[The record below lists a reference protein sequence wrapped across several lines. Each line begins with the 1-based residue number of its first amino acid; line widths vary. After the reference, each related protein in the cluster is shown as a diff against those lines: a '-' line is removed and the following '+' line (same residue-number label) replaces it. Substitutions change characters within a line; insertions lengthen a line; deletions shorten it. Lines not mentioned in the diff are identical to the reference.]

1 MDAEQ
6 EPRLPAARM
15 ERALARAFE
24 PLGLLPM
31 VGVGGPDAGFDF
43 ATTDRRIIVQLKTTF
58 TGPPRELAAR
68 ATQLALACRST
79 GAQWAII
86 AWWSASFSA
95 QGVGNAWKELLS
107 VFSPDITTKL
117 QLVLV
122 SPSNEVI
129 YPANPFGEQIAAA
142 LRTAAAAVV
151 VSPDQLAV
159 SRPDRSYEVLKILLL
174 RWLRG
179 DPPISV
185 GELQFQ
191 TGLTHPTVSKRIRE
205 LGNLVGRTSNRSVK
219 LQEFPA
225 RPWAELVAL
234 SPRMRQT
241 AGFEDRSG
249 RSGDLSALVAR
260 IQRQRPP
267 HVALGGVIGARHWQP
282 EFDLVGIPRV
292 DLELH
297 APMGRAD
304 LRFVSRIDPA
314 LVPARTEVAPILAV
328 HVVTRAVSLFEG
340 HGKSTP
346 WADPVEILLD
356 LHQLKLHKQADDF
369 MRYWR
374 KRP

>member
-1 MDAEQ
+1 
-6 EPRLPAARM
+6 
-15 ERALARAFE
+15 
-24 PLGLLPM
+24 
-31 VGVGGPDAGFDF
+31 VGVEGNDAGFDF
-43 ATTDRRIIVQLKTTF
+43 ATTDRRIILQLKTTF
-58 TGPPRELAAR
+58 TGPPRELATR

-95 QGVGNAWKELLS
+95 QGVRNAWEELLS
-107 VFSPDITTKL
+107 VFAADVTTKL

-122 SPSNEVI
+122 SPVNEVV
-129 YPANPFGEQIAAA
+129 YPANSFGEQVAAA
-142 LRTAAAAVV
+142 LRTAAAATAAVI
-151 VSPDQLAV
+151 PDQPAA
-159 SRPDRSYEVLKILLL
+159 SRPDRSYEVLKLLLL

-205 LGNLVGRTSNRSVK
+205 LGNLVERTSNRSVK
-219 LQEFPA
+219 LREFPA

-234 SPRMRQT
+234 SPRVRGT
-241 AGFEDRSG
+241 IGFEDRSG

-267 HVALGGVIGARHWQP
+267 HVALGGVVGARHWQP
-282 EFDLVGIPRV
+282 EFDLVGTPRI

-297 APMGRAD
+297 APTGERD

-314 LVPARTEVAPILAV
+314 LVPARSEVAPILAV
-328 HVVTRAVSLFEG
+328 HIVTRAVSLFED
-340 HGKSTP
+340 HGKTMP

-356 LHQLKLHKQADDF
+356 LHQLRLHKQADDF

-374 KRP
+374 KR

>member
-1 MDAEQ
+1 
-6 EPRLPAARM
+6 M
-15 ERALARAFE
+15 ERALARALE
-24 PLGLLPM
+24 PLGLLPV
-31 VGVGGPDAGFDF
+31 VGVEGNDVGFDF

-68 ATQLALACRST
+68 ATQLALACRAT
-79 GAQWAII
+79 GAQWAVI

-95 QGVGNAWKELLS
+95 QGVRNAWQDLLS
-107 VFSPDITTKL
+107 VFSPDVTTKL

-129 YPANPFGEQIAAA
+129 YPANPFGEQVAAA
-142 LRTAAAAVV
+142 LRTAAAVI
-151 VSPDQLAV
+151 PDQLAV
-159 SRPDRSYEVLKILLL
+159 SSPDRSYEVLKILLL

-205 LGNLVGRTSNRSVK
+205 LGNLVERTSNRSVK
-219 LQEFPA
+219 LREFPA

-234 SPRMRQT
+234 SPRVRQT

-249 RSGDLSALVAR
+249 RSGDLSALVER

-267 HVALGGVIGARHWQP
+267 HVALGGVVGARHWQP
-282 EFDLVGIPRV
+282 EFDLVGTPRV

-314 LVPARTEVAPILAV
+314 LVSARPEVAPILAV
-328 HVVTRAVSLFEG
+328 HVVARAVSLFED

>member
-1 MDAEQ
+1 
-6 EPRLPAARM
+6 M

-24 PLGLLPM
+24 PLGLLP
-31 VGVGGPDAGFDF
+31 VGNIEGDALGFDF
-43 ATTDRRIIVQLKTTF
+43 ATADRSTIVQLKATF

-68 ATQLALACRST
+68 ATKLALACRST
-79 GAQWAII
+79 GARWAII

-95 QGVGNAWKELLS
+95 QGIRHAWEELLS
-107 VFSPDITTKL
+107 VFADDVTTRL

-122 SPSNEVI
+122 SPLNDVI
-129 YPANPFGEQIAAA
+129 YPANDLGKQIAAA
-142 LRTAAAAVV
+142 LRTASAAIAPEPVG
-151 VSPDQLAV
+151 
-159 SRPDRSYEVLKILLL
+159 SRPDRSYDVLKVLLL

-179 DPPISV
+179 DPPISM
-185 GELQFQ
+185 GELQAQ
-191 TGLTHPTVSKRIRE
+191 TGLTHPTVSKRIHD
-205 LGNLVGRTSNRSVK
+205 LGNLIERTSNRSVK
-219 LQEFPA
+219 LREFPT
-225 RPWAELVAL
+225 RLWAELVAL
-234 SPRMRQT
+234 SPRVRQT
-241 AGFEDRSG
+241 TGFEDRSG

-267 HVALGGVIGARHWQP
+267 HVALGGVVGARHWQSD
-282 EFDLVGIPRV
+282 FDLVGIPRV

-314 LVPARTEVAPILAV
+314 LVPVRPEVAPILAV
-328 HVVTRAVSLFEG
+328 HIVTRAVSLFEN

-356 LHQLKLHKQADDF
+356 LHQLRLHKQADDF

-374 KRP
+374 KRQ

>member
-1 MDAEQ
+1 
-6 EPRLPAARM
+6 M
-15 ERALARAFE
+15 ERALARVFK
-24 PLGLLPM
+24 PLGLLPE
-31 VGVGGPDAGFDF
+31 GNDAGFDF
-43 ATTDRRIIVQLKTTF
+43 ATADRSIIVQLKASF
-58 TGPPRELAAR
+58 TGPPRDLAVR

-95 QGVGNAWKELLS
+95 QRVRSAWEDLLT
-107 VFSPDITTKL
+107 VFSPDVTTKL

-122 SPSNEVI
+122 GPSNELI

-142 LRTAAAAVV
+142 LRAAAAAAVDI
-151 VSPDQLAV
+151 PDQLAG

-174 RWLRG
+174 RWLRH

-205 LGNLVGRTSNRSVK
+205 LGNWVERTSNRSVK

-225 RPWAELVAL
+225 RLWAELVAL
-234 SPRMRQT
+234 SPRVRQT

-260 IQRQRPP
+260 IQRQRPSQ
-267 HVALGGVIGARHWQP
+267 VALGGVVGARHWQP
-282 EFDLVGIPRV
+282 EFDLVGTPRV

-297 APMGRAD
+297 APTGRAD
-304 LRFVSRIDPA
+304 LRFVSQIDPA
-314 LVPARTEVAPILAV
+314 LVPARPEVAPILAV
-328 HVVTRAVSLFEG
+328 HVVTRAVSLFED

-369 MRYWR
+369 IRYWR
-374 KRP
+374 KRS